1 MGFSKLTFK
10 KNYKTKIK
18 KLNMTMSNRNLF
30 FPNCTKSSKM
40 EWPPID
46 SKQPNSLVRD
56 KDNYVFS
63 TNEYVTN

>member
-1 MGFSKLTFK
+1 MARGHRLQ
-10 KNYKTKIK
+10 KNPKNKT
-18 KLNMTMSNRNLF
+18 NRNLF

-46 SKQPNSLVRD
+46 FKQPNSLVGD